1 MVNVLYVPK
10 RYGNYADTFMTLGLA
25 LLAEYA
31 LGEIRAKKQI
41 TLIDEGCQYRL
52 EFKNDVDVEAIAKS
66 VTYSDLF
73 PLVKGAKTNISDLP
87 EGTEFFDTV
96 KASEERKGYRQYL
109 YEGGKKLD
117 LGDDAPEPP
126 DSRTQNGVILT
137 SMRHDRNHNGLWQG
151 AWEIKDNFGAL
162 VACIF
167 QAFSRQDCFIGQ
179 SSSEIVAELFKQK
192 TKDNLP
198 SPASAVKLFMPTS
211 VQGVNRIKADNNKT
225 DSQKNDWLDLWLI
238 AAGLFEFG
246 LSERVKVAENTYD
259 WRVVALNPKEITLYD
274 YRTVLDEL
282 RKRDPPGGGHGI
294 ARFDA
299 ELVLKFC
306 RDLLNHHPARANQ
319 QQENTRKSRFS
330 RQRSVRDDVSGF
342 SGTHFGS
349 KGQVYGV
356 KEVFS
361 LGLPDW
367 IKEPENHEEIKQ
379 YLYVVLEHLSVIQ
392 SLSENETEILA
403 AYRDFITGTELELF
417 FPFQVLYADY
427 TVKKLANSKAR
438 NPRLFSTEGLNI
450 MTRNFKS
457 QKDDQNW
464 SITEITEDPG
474 FLRIARAINSATV
487 YAGKIQTKNG
497 PIELDWQRTYGLAQ
511 RLSNQAGSKKDFI
524 IELTTFLTSYENEN
538 LRISEQLQKKGETL
552 KRVWPT
558 KEDLDRVI
566 ALINDPRFGSSLVA
580 NLLIAYG
587 YAKWKKPLTEE
598 PKDVPLEITDEL
610 EETPNKQGE

>member
-1 MVNVLYVPK
+1 MVNALYVPK
-10 RYGNYADTFMTLGLA
+10 RYGNYADTFMMLGLA

-31 LGEIRAKKQI
+31 LGEVRVKKQI

-52 EFKNDVDVEAIAKS
+52 EFKNEVDVEAIASS
-66 VTYSDLF
+66 VTYTDLF
-73 PLVKGAKTNISDLP
+73 KPVKGAKTNVSNLP
-87 EGTEFFDTV
+87 EETEFFDTV
-96 KASEERKGYRQYL
+96 KASEERKSYRQYL

-126 DSRTQNGVILT
+126 DARTQNGVILT

-151 AWEIKDNFGAL
+151 AWELKDNFGVL

-306 RDLLNHHPARANQ
+306 RDLLNYHSARANQ
-319 QQENTRKSRFS
+319 QQEKTRKSRFS

-367 IKEPENHEEIKQ
+367 IKEPENREEIKQ

-403 AYRDFITGTELELF
+403 AYRDFITGDWRKF
-417 FPFQVLYADY
+417 FSFQILYAGY
-427 TVKKLANSKAR
+427 IVRRLADSKYVA
-438 NPRLFSTEGLNI
+438 LFSIGGLNL
-450 MTRNFKS
+450 MTRQFK
-457 QKDDQNW
+457 KDNQDW
-464 SITEITEDPG
+464 SITEITENEG
-474 FLRIARAINSATV
+474 FKHIAQAINSATV
-487 YAGKIQTKNG
+487 YAGKNEKGWERI
-497 PIELDWQRTYGLAQ
+497 YGLAQ
-511 RLSNQAGSKKDFI
+511 RLGSQTASKKDFI
-524 IELTTFLTSYENEN
+524 SEIMAFLASYENEN
-538 LRISEQLQKKGETL
+538 LRIDEGLREKNKPRRIWT
-552 KRVWPT
+552 T
-558 KEDLDRVI
+558 KQDLDE
-566 ALINDPRFGSSLVA
+566 LIRLIDKFDSNLVG

-587 YAKWKKPLTEE
+587 YAQGWGEEVKKAKQSKSTD
-598 PKDVPLEITDEL
+598 KDTNSE
-610 EETPNKQGE
+610 QGE